1 MTVKK
6 KRTRKKKQS
15 RGGIKYLLIAAL
27 ALLSYL
33 FYILGFDS
41 PVDFESLLSPKSES
55 STKSDDI
62 SRSDSDNKTLFGE
75 VVKVADGD
83 TFTIRMKNGEQI
95 KVRLYGIDA
104 PENGQDFGT
113 KSRQYL
119 NDLCYG
125 KDVSIRKIG
134 VDQYGRTLGIVYVG
148 DVNVNEKLVRNGLA
162 WYYKQYAKQYY
173 RLDSLEQLARKEKL
187 NIWSMKNPV
196 PPHEFRKKK

>member
-1 MTVKK
+1 MIVKK

-33 FYILGFDS
+33 FYVLGFDS

-55 STKSDDI
+55 STKSDNI
-62 SRSDSDNKTLFGE
+62 FSPDSESKTLFGE

-83 TFTIRMKNGEQI
+83 TFTMSTKNGEQI

-104 PENGQDFGT
+104 PEKGQDFGT
-113 KSRQYL
+113 KSRQFL

-125 KDVSIRKIG
+125 KNVSIEKTG

-162 WYYKQYAKQYY
+162 WYYRQYAKDYC

-187 NIWSMKNPV
+187 NIWSLRNPV